1 MAEKL
6 TVFLTKKHNFVP
18 KQRNLRPI
26 YSKNDMTQSSG
37 TMKIL
42 AGFGVIAIVSV
53 ILVASGIV
61 PLTSLQVKPT
71 QQNGYSGQLQQLPPP
86 PAPPSGSTATPP
98 FAGTIQITLNEKDV
112 LNPATSLTEGTN
124 ISTLI
129 MKLNSDGTTYSTVA
143 TGSTTAFNVNI
154 DSSFNNKLYIVEQIP
169 SGQSYFIAPNAMTD
183 KNLNPRVIGADFK
196 DVTGDGI
203 PEWIFTVDLTG
214 IGAQAISTTSGS
226 IVVPVVPMTWNVMA
240 YGQQAPT
247 MNSPADIFN
256 VSTNANTQTFIQ
268 WQEIE
273 AADKATADYQLEL
286 NINDTNVGHWN
297 AGQTVLTIPNIGNK
311 ALTAFTMSQDGT
323 KTYYRLPLGDQT
335 LHFANYVATP
345 NNGNTVHQFPV
356 QFTSNLVSGHYSV
369 TLKIYYITAG
379 QGTNSVSDTV
389 CVSTAASGT
398 C

>member
-1 MAEKL
+1 
-6 TVFLTKKHNFVP
+6 
-18 KQRNLRPI
+18 
-26 YSKNDMTQSSG
+26 MTNKG
-37 TMKIL
+37 YGMKVL
-42 AGFGVIAIVSV
+42 AGIGAIAILSV

-61 PLTSLQVKPT
+61 PLTALQVKPT
-71 QQNGYSGQLQQLPPP
+71 QQNGYSGQLQQLPTPPP
-86 PAPPSGSTATPP
+86 PASGTAL
-98 FAGTIQITLNEKDV
+98 FAGTIQFTLNEKDV

-129 MKLNSDGTTYSTVA
+129 MKLNTDGVTYSTVQ
-143 TGSTTAFNVNI
+143 TGSTSAFNVNV
-154 DSSFNNKLYIVEQIP
+154 DSSFNNKLYIVEQVVA
-169 SGQSYFIAPNAMTD
+169 GQNYFIAPNAMTD

-203 PEWIFTVDLTG
+203 PEWVFTVDLTG
-214 IGAQAISTTSGS
+214 LSSGQIATTSGS
-226 IVVPVVPMTWNVMA
+226 VLVNVVPMTWNVMA
-240 YGQQAPT
+240 YGQTAPT
-247 MNSPADIFN
+247 LNAPADIFN

-268 WQEIE
+268 WQETE
-273 AADKATADYQLEL
+273 TADKATADYQYEL

-297 AGQTVLTIPNIGNK
+297 AGQSVLTIPNIGNK
-311 ALTAFTMSQDGT
+311 ALTAFTMSQDGS
-323 KTYYRLPLGDQT
+323 KTYYRLALGDQT

-369 TLKIYYITAG
+369 TLKIYYITAS

-389 CVSTAASGT
+389 CVSTEASGT